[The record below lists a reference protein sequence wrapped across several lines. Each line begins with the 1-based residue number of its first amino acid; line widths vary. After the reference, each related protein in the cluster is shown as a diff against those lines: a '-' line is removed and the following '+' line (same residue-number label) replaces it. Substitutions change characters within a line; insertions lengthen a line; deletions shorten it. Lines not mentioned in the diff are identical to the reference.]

1 LLHVLREHRGG
12 AHVTAVRAVGLSP
25 LEAILAGKQGAPNAR
40 FFGWP
45 EPYPEIDERLT
56 SLRVEAERLT
66 TEIVA
71 PAYAGLTEPEATDL
85 VQLLGAAE
93 RRAGEWAA

>member
-1 LLHVLREHRGG
+1 M
-12 AHVTAVRAVGLSP
+12 AVRAVGLSP
-25 LEAILAGKQGAPNAR
+25 LEAVLAGKAGAPNAK

-56 SLRVEAERLT
+56 SLRIEAERLT
-66 TEIVA
+66 TEMVA

-85 VQLLGAAE
+85 VELLAAAE
-93 RRAGEWAA
+93 RQASEWAA